1 MAKQNRILI
10 NCSCGCNEFKMVD
23 KEFVCI
29 KCNTKIEDEKVCFLQ
44 PTNKKLSI
52 NIAKFAIE
60 SAAIGGGVLIGMLI
74 PFAEPFAF
82 TALGAVS
89 KKAGEWLGELF
100 KGKMYDQGT
109 YGEQLSKKFDSV
121 YGKIYK
127 TDRRNTNGVYQSFR
141 NYSDYCRRHY
151 MEVLSLLIEKEL
163 SADVFSEEA
172 IKAVIS
178 EENHYPGADNPQILD
193 NVLTVSWELE
203 REYKQAILND
213 KELCFR
219 WLIEKRTGT
228 LEEKIDKIIEYLT
241 HPVEKIKLTDAEFE
255 YIRSYNRS
263 LFLEDDSDISL
274 NSVYVDPIVEDNGN
288 NITDEIYNWYEYDNE
303 KILIIKGA
311 AGIGK
316 TSLVSRIIA
325 DTYGHSDFKNDLKK
339 ENVFPIILRSNSDS
353 FENVSSNKTPIAIIK
368 DILDV
373 RSEDIQNSLII
384 LDGLDELALLSKG
397 FDCRKFLDDLVGD
410 LDNLETT
417 KVLIT
422 SRPMNE
428 IDKDIENVEVKSVV
442 WEKEQ
447 ILAWCE
453 KFKNASEKDSE
464 KQWCDEF
471 IANYDDLA
479 QNDSDGNKMD
489 IFKAPMILYLA
500 CHSDSKISANE
511 TVGEFYDRV
520 FRSIAGREHLKK
532 HVAPNVLKSESE
544 KENIINWQFTKELA
558 YQLFLHDTLI
568 LSDSEL
574 IKNAENR
581 TAEVLVNRGIIANK
595 DDFEIDKLKY
605 LAVTHFA
612 KESSEE
618 KGIEFAHKTVYEYF
632 TAVKLYEDYFA
643 EITADYPANIEI
655 RNGLTPLENVWTN
668 IIEAFRYK
676 KIDTDIDE
684 TSIFTYLN
692 KMKRPVYNGKAKDE
706 GKGFDFNTF
715 VKYFVEGMEQKI
727 LADLEIKSRVKEYA
741 VNSDLLTTQ
750 IGCAFRNLTWFLTE
764 RKNGFFNEDDVDE
777 CKDFK
782 EFISDKYSDLN
793 LENWNLSGANFENVI
808 LSNAIL
814 VGTNLSNADLSK
826 SNLEQIHFINVDL
839 TESNLYN
846 VNLSHSNM
854 KRVQLLEANMEL
866 SNLDSCF
873 IYECNIECAELGC
886 SNLHNVTMIKTC
898 LYGTTMQGAN
908 LTYSTVKECDFT
920 ETEFKE
926 ADLSGT
932 AFINSNLD
940 EADLRRAQYCLDVRY
955 ETKFPEGFN
964 PKERGMI
971 EVDIYGEP
979 VKKSEKEN
987 IMEEN

>member
-1 MAKQNRILI
+1 MAKQKSMLI
-10 NCSCGCNEFKMVD
+10 NCSCGCNKFKIVDEKIVCAECD
-23 KEFVCI
+23 KEI
-29 KCNTKIEDEKVCFLQ
+29 KDEKVCFLQ
-44 PTNKKLSI
+44 PTNKKLLV
-52 NIAKFAIE
+52 NIGKWGVE
-60 SAAIGGGVLIGMLI
+60 LAATGAGVLIGMVI

-100 KGKMYDQGT
+100 EGKMYDEGT

-127 TDRRNTNGVYQSFR
+127 TDKRNTNGIHQSFR

-151 MEVLSLLIEKEL
+151 TEVLSLLIEKDL
-163 SADVFSEEA
+163 SADIFSEEA
-172 IKAVIS
+172 IKVIIS

-193 NVLTVSWELE
+193 NVLSVSGELE

-213 KELCFR
+213 KDLCFR

-255 YIRSYNRS
+255 YIRSYNRP

-288 NITDEIYNWYEYDNE
+288 NITDEIYNWYEYDSE

-325 DTYGHSDFKNDLKK
+325 DTYGHSDFKNNLER
-339 ENVFPIILRSNSDS
+339 ENVFPIILRSNIEA
-353 FENVSSNKTPIAIIK
+353 FENATSNKTPIAIIK

-384 LDGLDELALLSKG
+384 LDGFDGLCLLAENFNPDLFLEKLS
-397 FDCRKFLDDLVGD
+397 RDLKSK
-410 LDNLETT
+410 NT

-428 IDKDIENVEVKSVV
+428 IKEDIQNVEVKSVV

-453 KFKNASEKDSE
+453 KFKNASEKDLE
-464 KQWCDEF
+464 KQWCNEF
-471 IANYDDLA
+471 ITNYDDLA
-479 QNDSDGNKMD
+479 QNDTNGNKMD

-511 TVGEFYDRV
+511 TIGEFYDDV
-520 FRSIAGREHLKK
+520 FRKIASRK
-532 HVAPNVLKSESE
+532 HIENDEDCSVFVDNENDE

-558 YQLFLHDTLI
+558 YQMFLHNTLI
-568 LSDSEL
+568 LSDLKL
-574 IKNAENR
+574 IENAENR
-581 TAEVLVNRGIIANK
+581 TAEILVKRGIIASIGDLK
-595 DDFEIDKLKY
+595 IDKLKY

-612 KESSEE
+612 KETTNE

-655 RNGLTPLENVWTN
+655 RNGLTPLENVWIN

-676 KIDTDIDE
+676 
-684 TSIFTYLN
+684 SIKGMNMVIFGYLN
-692 KMKRPVYNGKAKDE
+692 KMYRPFYNGKSKDE
-706 GKGFDFNTF
+706 GKGFDFKIF

-727 LADLEIKSRVKEYA
+727 LADLEIKSRVKEYV

-750 IGCAFRNLTWFLTE
+750 IGCAFRNLTYFLTAY
-764 RKNGFFNEDDVDE
+764 GFHNEENNPE
-777 CKDFK
+777 CKHFD
-782 EFISDKYSDLN
+782 ELISKYYCDLYLANWN
-793 LENWNLSGANFENVI
+793 LNGATLVKSILILAYLVGAKLIGANLSGADLSGADLSEADLSGANLREAYLSYAKLCEANLYKANLSGAN
-808 LSNAIL
+808 LSDASLSGAKLIRANLSGADLIKTDL
-814 VGTNLSNADLSK
+814 SGANLSGAYLSQVDLYKANLYKANLSGADLSEANLSGANLSGTNL
-826 SNLEQIHFINVDL
+826 I
-839 TESNLYN
+839 
-846 VNLSHSNM
+846 
-854 KRVQLLEANMEL
+854 
-866 SNLDSCF
+866 
-873 IYECNIECAELGC
+873 
-886 SNLHNVTMIKTC
+886 
-898 LYGTTMQGAN
+898 GA
-908 LTYSTVKECDFT
+908 K
-920 ETEFKE
+920 
-926 ADLSGT
+926 
-932 AFINSNLD
+932 
-940 EADLRRAQYCLDVRY
+940 YCLDKEY
-955 ETKFPEGFN
+955 KTIFPDGFN
-964 PKERGMI
+964 PEEHDMI
-971 EVDIYGEP
+971 EVDWRGNP
-979 VKKSEKEN
+979 VKKSETEN
-987 IMEEN
+987 DTEENYNDRN